1 MKLLDE
7 EFASGG
13 NYNYK
18 VRSDEIRSKLF
29 RRRIRQ
35 AAAAGDKQ
43 GARQIQIEQLKFE
56 LKVFKERVE
65 KYPTDN
71 RIKFELGK
79 RMFQARSYDQA
90 IPMLQ
95 EARNDPKN
103 RTSCMLL
110 IGRCFLEKGLHSQ
123 AITSLNQAISEHE
136 LIGDDL
142 GKSLYYW
149 LGRAFEAAG
158 KTEDAAKA
166 FGQVI
171 QWDYN
176 YKDVRR
182 RLEALEE

>member
-1 MKLLDE
+1 MTCK
-7 EFASGG
+7 
-13 NYNYK
+13 
-18 VRSDEIRSKLF
+18 
-29 RRRIRQ
+29 
-35 AAAAGDKQ
+35 
-43 GARQIQIEQLKFE
+43 
-56 LKVFKERVE
+56 
-65 KYPTDN
+65 PTDN
-71 RIKFELGK
+71 KVKFELGK
-79 RMFQARSYDQA
+79 RLFQARGYDQA

-103 RTSCMLL
+103 RTACMLL

-123 AITSLNQAISEHE
+123 AITSLNQAIEEHE
-136 LIGDDL
+136 LIGDEL

-149 LGRAFEAAG
+149 LGRSCEAAG

-176 YKDVRR
+176 YKDVRQ